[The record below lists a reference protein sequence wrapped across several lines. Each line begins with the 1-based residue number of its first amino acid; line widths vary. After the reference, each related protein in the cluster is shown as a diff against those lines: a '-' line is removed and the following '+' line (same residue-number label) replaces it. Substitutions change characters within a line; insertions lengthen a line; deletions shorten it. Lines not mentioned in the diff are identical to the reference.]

1 MNCEEKMMDFTNR
14 RSREEDTPFIIS
26 KYFEMCWVETTF
38 QLKFSRCL
46 NTPKYSLL
54 KMLSWVLSAQKSINY
69 KTIDKIYEKN
79 LFLYINLKEL
89 QIQSCQ
95 IWP

>member
-46 NTPKYSLL
+46 NSKVFIVKNAFLGAISPKKYKL
-54 KMLSWVLSAQKSINY
+54 QNY
-69 KTIDKIYEKN
+69 R
-79 LFLYINLKEL
+79 
-89 QIQSCQ
+89 
-95 IWP
+95 